1 MKTIIQRIALI
12 AILAMS
18 ACTDSA
24 LKAEYIES
32 YSTWINTLEA
42 NFVRYKDADWA
53 KAEIDF
59 TYYSDTEFEK
69 YKDVLT
75 DAEKAKID
83 NLTGRYY
90 GILAKHKLIE
100 AKVGLKSILNKAQGA
115 YEELQ
120 K

>member
-1 MKTIIQRIALI
+1 MKALILKIALI
-12 AILAMS
+12 AIFAMS

-24 LKAEYIES
+24 LKANYIAS
-32 YSTWINTLEA
+32 YATWINTLDGS
-42 NFVRYKDADWA
+42 FVGYKDADWA
-53 KAEIDF
+53 KAEINF
-59 TYYSDTEFEK
+59 IYYSDTEFEK

-75 DAEKAKID
+75 TEEKVQID
-83 NLTGRYY
+83 KLTGRYY

-115 YEELQ
+115 YEELA